1 MKKEKQVQQHDQVS
15 ENPTHSSS
23 FWDIFFEDYPNRDM
37 SKETYETNIQ
47 IKREL
52 IQKYR
57 SKQIYVSYLC
67 VSVIIFI
74 ILTVAAYNIYPI
86 DHGSYSPPMDYL
98 SFCTH
103 YHLDIS
109 ILLFFLC
116 AVFYVLTCSSTAM
129 SRHKRLSNLEAHIY
143 AYERFQLQRNME
155 KDLYETSIQMSY
167 KYLDQYYRE
176 TREQASR
183 GFFITLI
190 VSIIGTLIMVIGIIS
205 MFFNATSAAYVTT
218 ASGVIIEFISSIFF
232 HLYNKTIQSMGNY
245 HNKLVLSQNVAI
257 ALKVSETID
266 GPEKNAVKRDMIRAL
281 TADINQ
287 HINTNKNGE

>member
-1 MKKEKQVQQHDQVS
+1 M
-15 ENPTHSSS
+15 
-23 FWDIFFEDYPNRDM
+23 M
-37 SKETYETNIQ
+37 
-47 IKREL
+47 
-52 IQKYR
+52 
-57 SKQIYVSYLC
+57 
-67 VSVIIFI
+67 
-74 ILTVAAYNIYPI
+74 ILDRIA
-86 DHGSYSPPMDYL
+86 
-98 SFCTH
+98 
-103 YHLDIS
+103 
-109 ILLFFLC
+109 
-116 AVFYVLTCSSTAM
+116 
-129 SRHKRLSNLEAHIY
+129 
-143 AYERFQLQRNME
+143 
-155 KDLYETSIQMSY
+155 
-167 KYLDQYYRE
+167 
-176 TREQASR
+176 
-183 GFFITLI
+183 LI